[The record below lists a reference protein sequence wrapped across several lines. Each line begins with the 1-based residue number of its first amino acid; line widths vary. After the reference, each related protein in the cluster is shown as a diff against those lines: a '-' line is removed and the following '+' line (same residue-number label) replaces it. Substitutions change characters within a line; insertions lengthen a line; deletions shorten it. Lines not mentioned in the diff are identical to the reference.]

1 MAQNIY
7 DQQHFFDNYARLPR
21 SVHGLSGA
29 PEWAELRAMLP
40 SLQGKDVV
48 DLGCGYGWFC
58 RYAVEH
64 GAESVSGLD
73 LSRKMLERAQ
83 VLTNS
88 EAITYQCCDL
98 EQLSLPAQ
106 SFDLAYSSLAL
117 HYLRDINRFFDCLSQ
132 AVRPDGWLVVSMEHP
147 VYTCPE
153 RQEWGVDSMG
163 KRSWMVNQYQEEG
176 ERVSN
181 WLADGVRKHHRTLG
195 TILNAVIHAGFD
207 LRHVREWGPDDAQIA
222 EQPALA
228 EEAKRPMLLLF
239 SAQKR

>member
-64 GAESVSGLD
+64 GAVSVSGLD

-83 VLTNS
+83 ALTNS
-88 EAITYQCCDL
+88 EAIMYQCCDL

-132 AVRPDGWLVVSMEHP
+132 AVRPDGWLASGLYLPGEA
-147 VYTCPE
+147 
-153 RQEWGVDSMG
+153 GVG
-163 KRSWMVNQYQEEG
+163 R
-176 ERVSN
+176 
-181 WLADGVRKHHRTLG
+181 
-195 TILNAVIHAGFD
+195 
-207 LRHVREWGPDDAQIA
+207 
-222 EQPALA
+222 
-228 EEAKRPMLLLF
+228 
-239 SAQKR
+239 